1 MTDREIVLFLRQFC
15 RVGHTEGRPLE
26 SMTFSLSSG
35 RSYDLYTYNEI
46 KELLDEIMLKIS
58 LDCLSA
64 TDRFVVR
71 WLKDNNV
78 LQAFIA
84 LSEQGVES

>member
-1 MTDREIVLFLRQFC
+1 MTDSEIVLFLRQFC
-15 RVGHTEGRPLE
+15 RVGHTEGQPLE
-26 SMTFSLSSG
+26 SMTFGLNSG
-35 RSYDLYTYNEI
+35 RSDDLYAYNEV

-64 TDRFVVR
+64 TDKFVVR
-71 WLKDNNV
+71 WLIDNNV

-84 LSEQGVES
+84 LSEQRVEL